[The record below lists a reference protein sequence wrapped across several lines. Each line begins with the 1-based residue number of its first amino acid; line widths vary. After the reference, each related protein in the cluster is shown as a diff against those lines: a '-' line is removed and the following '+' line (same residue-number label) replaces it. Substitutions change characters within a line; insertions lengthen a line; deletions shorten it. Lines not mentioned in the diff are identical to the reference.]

1 VLLWTELTLSI
12 QKENKMSSKTQN
24 VKFKAHEKVKE
35 PARVSFKTKDGEKVR
50 FTAEKTVKVP
60 VTVSFTARKKKK

>member
-1 VLLWTELTLSI
+1 MSNKTE
-12 QKENKMSSKTQN
+12 K
-24 VKFKAHEKVKE
+24 VKFKAHEKVKK